1 MQIDVADFPK
11 LGSAKLLFVSETDIF
26 MTQCFNE
33 MSVCLSATPPL
44 YRRALHN
51 QCFRYWL

>member
-11 LGSAKLLFVSETDIF
+11 LGSAKLLSVSETDIF
-26 MTQCFNE
+26 MTQCFIE
-33 MSVCLSATPPL
+33 ISVCFSATPPL